1 MQQVNE
7 NTSLQVLEANFY
19 AVPDKPQSVWTYKL
33 QRFWLT
39 PVYRSMVRVGIPA
52 FLLAFFVLAFVSKS
66 ENRVFLYEIIQ
77 DAQVSVTSRPDS
89 IIQTLTIEG
98 ASPLVQQDIR
108 KNLFG
113 VLPTSDL
120 ELDLLELRQSLE
132 EFPTIESAVVFV
144 SSGGLLQVQVNEI
157 PAAYVWRGMDGLK
170 LVSSRGNILR
180 NISNRAE
187 FEDLPLIAGNGA
199 IDALQEVDEI
209 LKASIPI
216 TSRLRG
222 LVRIGQRR
230 WNLVLV
236 GDQTIALPED
246 NPSQVLSQ
254 IIVLSAV
261 QDLFERDIIM
271 LDFRNPKRPTL
282 RLRPQALVGLKE
294 IKGVSFLELKNE

>member
-1 MQQVNE
+1 MQQVNQ
-7 NTSLQVLEANFY
+7 NQSLQVLEANFY
-19 AVPDKPQSVWTYKL
+19 AVPDKPQSIWTYKL

-52 FLLAFFVLAFVSKS
+52 FLIAFFVMAFVSKP
-66 ENRVFLYEIIQ
+66 ENRVFFYETIQ
-77 DAQVSVTSRPDS
+77 DVQVSVASRPEG

-108 KNLFG
+108 RNLFG
-113 VLPTSDL
+113 VLPASDL

-132 EFPTIESAVVFV
+132 EFPTIESVGVSV
-144 SSGGLLQVQVNEI
+144 SSGGLLQVQVNEV
-157 PAAYVWRGMDGLK
+157 PAAYVWRGMEGLK
-170 LVSSRGNILR
+170 LISSRGIVLR
-180 NISNRAE
+180 SISNRAE

-199 IDALQEVDEI
+199 IDALEEVDII
-209 LKASIPI
+209 LKASAPI
-216 TSRLRG
+216 TGRLRG

-236 GDQTIALPED
+236 GDQTIALPEE

-254 IIVLSAV
+254 IIVLNAV
-261 QDLFERDIIM
+261 QDLFERDIFL

-282 RLRPQALVGLKE
+282 RLRPQALAGLRK
-294 IKGVSFLELKNE
+294 IKGVSFLELEK

>member
-1 MQQVNE
+1 MQQVNQ
-7 NTSLQVLEANFY
+7 NPSLQEFEANFY
-19 AVPDKPQSVWTYKL
+19 AVPDKPQSVWAYKL

-39 PVYRSMVRVGIPA
+39 PVYRSMVRLGIPA
-52 FLLAFFVLAFVSKS
+52 FLIVIFVMAFVSKP
-66 ENRVFLYEIIQ
+66 ENQVFLYKIIQ
-77 DAQVSVTSRPDS
+77 DAQVSVASRPDS

-113 VLPTSDL
+113 VLPSSDL

-132 EFPTIESAVVFV
+132 EFPTIKSAVVFV

-157 PAAYVWRGMDGLK
+157 PPAYVWRGMDGLK
-170 LVSSRGNILR
+170 LISSRGVILR
-180 NISNRAE
+180 GISNRTE

-199 IDALQEVDEI
+199 IDALEEVVSI
-209 LKASIPI
+209 LKVSNPI
-216 TSRLRG
+216 AGRLRG

-236 GDQTIALPED
+236 GDQTIALPEE

-254 IIVLSAV
+254 IIVLSDV
-261 QDLFERDIIM
+261 QDLFERDIFM
-271 LDFRNPKRPTL
+271 MDFRSPKRPTL
-282 RLRPQALVGLKE
+282 RLRAQALAGLKE